1 MRAWLSLCRGC
12 VLRAIQEGRDVKW
25 VLNTYQTAQDWD
37 VDRIVEISRATG
49 YEGVEFLQDYK
60 QSHALEADAPRER
73 LLAAKEK
80 MDAAGL
86 IVSSLTSCCVFH
98 SPEEAERRRNIDQ
111 VKRVIDQ
118 ARLIGCDHVRVLG
131 DRLPEEERGREAVM
145 ENVAAALRE
154 LGEYARPHG
163 VTVAI
168 EAHGSFTD
176 PLYATRVVRQADL
189 PNVGIV
195 FNCQW
200 RVGAESGW
208 SLPAGAPS
216 IAPLYDL
223 LAPHVTSVHTHAM
236 EQPDVWRY
244 YQELFRLLARDGY
257 RGYVSNECAYRGP
270 DPEKVLR
277 LYTTL
282 FHAFTS

>member
-1 MRAWLSLCRGC
+1 M
-12 VLRAIQEGRDVKW
+12 KW

-37 VDRIVEISRATG
+37 VDRIIEVCRATG
-49 YEGVEFLQDYK
+49 YTGVEFLQDYK
-60 QSHALEADAPRER
+60 QAHGLEADAPPER
-73 LLAAKEK
+73 VQAIGQK
-80 MDAAGL
+80 MRSAEL

-98 SPEEAERRRNIDQ
+98 APEEVERRRNIEQ
-111 VKRVIDQ
+111 VKRVIEQ
-118 ARLIGCDHVRVLG
+118 AVAIGCDHVRVLG
-131 DRLPEEERGREAVM
+131 DRLPEAAAAREAVI
-145 ENVAAALRE
+145 ENVGAALCE
-154 LGEYARPHG
+154 LGEAARPKG
-163 VTVAI
+163 VTVSI

-176 PLYATRVVRQADL
+176 PALATRVVRAAGL

-216 IAPLYDL
+216 IAPLYEMM
-223 LAPHVTSVHTHAM
+223 APHLTSIHTHQM
-236 EQPDVWRY
+236 EQPETFPY
-244 YQELFRLLARDGY
+244 YQEFFRLLARDGY

-277 LYTTL
+277 LYTSL
-282 FHAFTS
+282 FHAFVG